1 MDHKTIPTSP
11 KWSNTTKV
19 FVTVAI
25 LLTVVALLIRFS
37 NLIPTLVTAFI
48 IAVLY
53 HPIAEWLNKK
63 LKISWGWSVGIIYLI
78 TLILL
83 FGLITLGGIAL
94 ISQVQGLITFLQ
106 TTLYQIPDLLEQLAT
121 TIIKIGPFTLDFTYI
136 NWGEIGNQLLTAV
149 EPILAR
155 LGNIIGGIATGAFG
169 FIGSFIL
176 SLITSFLLITE
187 TGGVRERILK
197 LEIPGYQED
206 FLRLGEKINHVWN
219 AFLRGQALVIL
230 IRIAIYTTVLGTLGL
245 RYFIGM
251 SLLAAL
257 GNFIPYIGVAVV
269 WTIYFL
275 VALFQ
280 GTTILGL
287 EPFPYALLVMGVG
300 WFIDNLYDSL
310 FTPRIMGDAL
320 KLHPAVIMIAALIG
334 LNLFGILGVLL
345 AAPTAAT
352 LKILLIYAENKLTD
366 KNPWIV
372 LDRENEVSQK
382 KALISKKK

>member
-1 MDHKTIPTSP
+1 MNHKSIPKSP
-11 KWSNTTKV
+11 RWSNSTKV
-19 FVTVAI
+19 IVTVAI
-25 LLTVVALLIRFS
+25 LLLIVALLIRFS

-53 HPIAEWLNKK
+53 HPIAEWLNKRF
-63 LKISWGWSVGIIYLI
+63 KIPWGWSVGIIYLI
-78 TLILL
+78 TLVLL

-94 ISQVQGLITFLQ
+94 INQIQGLITFIQ
-106 TTLYQIPDLLEQLAT
+106 TTLYQIPNLLDQLAT
-121 TIIKIGPFTLDFTYI
+121 TIIEIGPFTLDFTYI
-136 NWGEIGNQLLTAV
+136 NWGDIGNQLLTAV

-155 LGNIIGGIATGAFG
+155 LGNIIGNLATGAFG
-169 FIGSFIL
+169 FFGSFVL

-187 TGGVRERILK
+187 TGGVREKILQF
-197 LEIPGYQED
+197 EIPGYQED

-219 AFLRGQALVIL
+219 AFLRGQAVVIL
-230 IRIAIYTTVLGTLGL
+230 IRIAIYTLVLGLLGL

-251 SLLAAL
+251 SLLAAF

-269 WTIYFL
+269 WSIYFL

-280 GTTILGL
+280 GSTIFGL
-287 EPFPYALLVMGVG
+287 DPFPYAILVMGVG
-300 WFIDNLYDSL
+300 WFIDNLYDSV

-352 LKILLIYAENKLTD
+352 LKIILIYIENKLMD
-366 KNPWIV
+366 KNPWDTPAEESKSERKI
-372 LDRENEVSQK
+372 NK
-382 KALISKKK
+382 KDY